1 MSERL
6 IRTSGLTKEYR
17 MAGTVVHALRE
28 VSFDIRKGEFVAV
41 MGPSGSGK
49 STLLNLLG
57 FLDRPTS
64 GDYVLDGKDVSR
76 VDSDQRAL
84 IRNRRIGFVFQ
95 TFNLLPRSTALEN
108 VELPLVY
115 AGVKKAERRD
125 KALSALDMG
134 GLGARA
140 HHWPHQLSG
149 GEQQRV
155 AIARAIVNDP
165 VLLLAD
171 EPTGALD
178 VKTGLGIL
186 AHFQALNRAGRT
198 IVLVTHDPGVAQH
211 GGRIISL
218 RDGRLI
224 SDETIAAPVDAGTR
238 LVAGPHAD
246 PAAAQPEPGDTSA

>member
-1 MSERL
+1 
-6 IRTSGLTKEYR
+6 
-17 MAGTVVHALRE
+17 MAGSVVHALRE

-49 STLLNLLG
+49 TTLMNLLG

-95 TFNLLPRSTALEN
+95 TFNLLPRSTALKN

-125 KALSALDMG
+125 RALSALEMG

-186 AHFQALNRAGRT
+186 ALFQAQNRAGRT

-211 GGRIISL
+211 CGRIISL

-224 SDETIAAPVDAGTR
+224 SDETIAAPLDAVAR
-238 LVAGPHAD
+238 LVAGARAD
-246 PAAAQPEPGDTSA
+246 PAAARPEPADTSA